1 MLKLSTI
8 ALGTAL
14 AVGSLAF
21 VASSA
26 TSQAA
31 GVAAGGVSVLPNL
44 VKSDPLVE
52 TVRDRRRDRSD
63 RRRYRSDRYRHHYQG
78 FWYAF
83 PFWLY
88 STPAPSYRYS
98 NNHVRWCL
106 NRYRSYNP
114 RTDMFL
120 GYDGRYHRCRSP
132 YRP

>member
-1 MLKLSTI
+1 MLKLNTI
-8 ALGTAL
+8 ALGAAL
-14 AVGSLAF
+14 ALGGIAF
-21 VASSA
+21 IATGA

-31 GVAAGGVSVLPNL
+31 GVATGGVSVLPKL
-44 VKSDPLVE
+44 AKTDTLVE
-52 TVRDRRRDRSD
+52 TVRDRRR
-63 RRRYRSDRYRHHYQG
+63 YRTNRYRHHYQG
-78 FWYAF
+78 FWYAV

-88 STPAPSYRYS
+88 STPRRYYGYS

-106 NRYRSYNP
+106 HRYRSYNP